1 MKLLDKSMSF
11 SPRGPRGRYQDEMR
25 RAYFN
30 LDEKGDVWDAW
41 RAMLRDELFK
51 DYYTNRNAIV
61 IEKG

>member
-1 MKLLDKSMSF
+1 
-11 SPRGPRGRYQDEMR
+11 MR